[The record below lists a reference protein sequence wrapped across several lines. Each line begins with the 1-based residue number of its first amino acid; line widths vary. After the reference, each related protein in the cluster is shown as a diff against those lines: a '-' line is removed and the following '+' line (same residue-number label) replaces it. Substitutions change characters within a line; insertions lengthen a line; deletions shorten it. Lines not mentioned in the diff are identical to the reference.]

1 MTFIILHLNEPGRQA
16 SKVALAV
23 AHISSVREVADDAG
37 TEVRLSDGSIVNV
50 IETYKAI
57 IDAACQ
63 VWRKL
68 LTQPFSITSIGKR
81 EWAHVGRSS

>member
-16 SKVALAV
+16 SKVALAA

-57 IDAACQ
+57 INELASLG
-63 VWRKL
+63 VRFTSSGKL
-68 LTQPFSITSIGKR
+68 GHP
-81 EWAHVGRSS
+81 